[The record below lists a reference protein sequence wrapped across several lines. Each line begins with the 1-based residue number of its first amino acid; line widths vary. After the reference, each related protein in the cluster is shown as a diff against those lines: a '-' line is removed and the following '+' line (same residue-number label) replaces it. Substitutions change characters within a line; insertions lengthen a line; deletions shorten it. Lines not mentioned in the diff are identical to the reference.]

1 MSACRPSLS
10 LLALALSAQVTPRAP
25 FPVWDRTGHASP
37 GCRPPASIACGAPGE
52 RWAPRVAR
60 EGRRG
65 AGTRTESI
73 LPRRLRL
80 WMLAVVVERPARGPL
95 VAREASR
102 RPGCRGTAPLLEACG
117 GETPWRARAADSRWR
132 LLLNVPGPL
141 AMARR
146 SPTQQPL
153 LCRRRRLRVLLTPA
167 YLAAPRGSLSPSV
180 RPPTPRAA
188 PARRRLS
195 ADVVYCSARGSAMP
209 RSSLLWQ
216 LARGRIRSLP
226 AIVDRPR
233 ARAARPR
240 AGERESA
247 SAGHDATGGCPPT
260 RSRAARAGYLRRG
273 TPPCSSMPP
282 RRCSAPRV
290 EPSVGSGPSLPPV
303 RRVSRPPVIASPLLL
318 FVGCCRP
325 VARDPRPARP
335 APCASLASFHDG
347 SDGKES
353 ACNA

>member
-1 MSACRPSLS
+1 MKQGTPNQVCLTQISLCFC
-10 LLALALSAQVTPRAP
+10 LY
-25 FPVWDRTGHASP
+25 H
-37 GCRPPASIACGAPGE
+37 
-52 RWAPRVAR
+52 
-60 EGRRG
+60 
-65 AGTRTESI
+65 
-73 LPRRLRL
+73 
-80 WMLAVVVERPARGPL
+80 
-95 VAREASR
+95 
-102 RPGCRGTAPLLEACG
+102 
-117 GETPWRARAADSRWR
+117 
-132 LLLNVPGPL
+132 
-141 AMARR
+141 
-146 SPTQQPL
+146 
-153 LCRRRRLRVLLTPA
+153 
-167 YLAAPRGSLSPSV
+167 
-180 RPPTPRAA
+180 
-188 PARRRLS
+188 
-195 ADVVYCSARGSAMP
+195 
-209 RSSLLWQ
+209 
-216 LARGRIRSLP
+216 
-226 AIVDRPR
+226 

-347 SDGKES
+347 SDQVPFPHPAARDQPGAQSLLEPYS
-353 ACNA
+353 VWGDCNVQDSSPDGPK